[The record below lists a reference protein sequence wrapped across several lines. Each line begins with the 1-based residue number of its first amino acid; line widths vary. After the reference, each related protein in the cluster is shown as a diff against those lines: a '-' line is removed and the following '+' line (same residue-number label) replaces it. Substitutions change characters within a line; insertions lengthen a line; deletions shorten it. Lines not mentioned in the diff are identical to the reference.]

1 MTLPHEEAL
10 AIVNTKE
17 FLFDLMNP
25 KKTPRIPKAI
35 RQKARALLKHYPLVA
50 KVWKNPLEN
59 INE

>member
-1 MTLPHEEAL
+1 MTLPHEETL

-25 KKTPRIPKAI
+25 KKTPRIPKWI
-35 RQKARALLKHYPLVA
+35 RQKARALLKHYPLVPQT
-50 KVWKNPLEN
+50 WKNPLEN